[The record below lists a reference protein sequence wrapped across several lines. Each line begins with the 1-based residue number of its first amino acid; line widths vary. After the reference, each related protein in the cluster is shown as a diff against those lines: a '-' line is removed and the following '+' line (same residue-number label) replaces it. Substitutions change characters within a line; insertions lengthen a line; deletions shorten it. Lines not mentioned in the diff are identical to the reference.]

1 MSKSNRRLVVIAALL
16 GIGGIGSVYCEPLAG
31 DEVEVRAV
39 EATAQPS
46 TGPAPAA
53 YSAPVPAF
61 PPGHPMHGQ
70 PIPGMPP
77 TAVTPGD
84 DPSKAKPGE
93 SKDKAKGKNKDDA
106 KGDEKKEDPSK
117 PVTRPAAPPE
127 KPDPK
132 ELEVKL
138 DADGKVKL
146 DFKGQ
151 PWPAVLEWLADI
163 SKLTL
168 DWQEAPGGYLNL
180 TTQQRYT
187 VEETRDLINGLLLER
202 GFTLLLDRDEVLKLV
217 NLKKLNPSLVPRVA
231 PEELADR
238 PPHEFVK
245 VSFSL
250 RRLVATKTAEELSA
264 LKSPNGTITPMETT
278 NRIDAMD
285 AVLNLRDMAE
295 VICRAEDGND
305 CQFGPWKRKLLYRR
319 ASLVQKQLE
328 SLLGGASSG
337 GVPPG
342 MTPEQMQQ
350 MQQMQAQQQMQR
362 QMEAQQKGKA
372 PKSPKKP
379 ADESVRML
387 ADDRTNTLI
396 VYAPPDVLAMIRDAV
411 DVIDVPR
418 DQGGTIQAT
427 VGRMKMYHLSTM
439 DPEPLVKTLQELGNL
454 DLDTRLEVD
463 RKNNAIVA
471 YAGLA
476 DHVTIQMMIDKL
488 DGTGRQA
495 EVIPLRRLEA
505 DYVAGTIQH
514 VLFGG
519 RNKEK
524 TTKSSSSSS
533 YYGGWYPD
541 YGSSSRRSETSD
553 KDAFRI
559 DADVERNRLLLWAN
573 KVEMQEVEAFLVKLG
588 EPIGDEGQHRTVRVL
603 DSFTAEETQ
612 ALIDRLR
619 KTWAGKNELL
629 IDEPASNRPPQT
641 PATLPE
647 ADKQT
652 LRSPPSPRI
661 QFAQLRNE
669 EAVADASS
677 QMVPARPAPPPIT
690 ITRDALG
697 RLVIASQDTEALD
710 LFEELV
716 AKVAPTRDTFAK
728 FRLKNAWAY
737 DVVDNLKAFFKTQSP
752 DVDVESVWWSGWR
765 GDSVKKPTDDDDS
778 VRLSKRRKLTFI
790 ADSDSNSIIVKG
802 ADAEQLVLIK
812 ELIEFYDDRT
822 DKIDPRSLRKEDV
835 IAIRHSKATVIAATL
850 KEVYRDLLSENDKEF
865 QENKKGNNGRSS
877 SYSYWYPSQGGNEKE
892 PQRAPRFKGLL
903 SIGVDELSNSLI
915 VSAPAYLFDN
925 VVELIGRLDEMAKP
939 AVSTIDVIKLQNGV
953 DTGRLQE
960 TLRKLLGDSDAEA
973 ARRGGS
979 RPRPEGQPVMGSPSR

>member
-1 MSKSNRRLVVIAALL
+1 MRQSDNQRWGRVFAVLQSLWEQELMVSKWNRRLVVVAALL
-16 GIGGIGSVYCEPLAG
+16 GMGGIGSVFCEPLAG
-31 DEVEVRAV
+31 DEVQVRPV
-39 EATAQPS
+39 ETAAQPS
-46 TGPAPAA
+46 SGPAPAYA
-53 YSAPVPAF
+53 APVATF
-61 PPGHPMHGQ
+61 PPGHPMEGQ
-70 PIPGMPP
+70 PIPGAPP
-77 TAVTPGD
+77 TMVAPGAD
-84 DPSKAKPGE
+84 AASKEKPDE
-93 SKDKAKGKNKDDA
+93 AKGKGKDEKKDDA
-106 KGDEKKEDPSK
+106 KGEPKKEDPSK
-117 PVTRPAAPPE
+117 PVTRPAEPPD

-132 ELEVKL
+132 QLEVKL

-250 RRLVATKTAEELSA
+250 RRLIATKTAEELSA

-285 AVLNLRDMAE
+285 AVLNLRDIAE
-295 VICRAEDGND
+295 VIGRAEDGTD
-305 CQFGPWKRKLLYRR
+305 GQFGPWKRKLVYRR

-350 MQQMQAQQQMQR
+350 MQQMQAQQAMQR
-362 QMEAQQKGKA
+362 QMEAQQKGNA
-372 PKSPKKP
+372 PKPPKTPK
-379 ADESVRML
+379 DESVRML

-396 VYAPPDVLAMIRDAV
+396 VYAPPDVLAMISDAV

-418 DQGGTIQAT
+418 DQAGTIQAT

-471 YAGLA
+471 FASLA

-488 DGTGRQA
+488 DGTGRQP

-519 RNKEK
+519 RTKEK
-524 TTKSSSSSS
+524 KSKSSDSNR

-541 YGSSSRRSETSD
+541 YGGSSRSDAGD
-553 KDAFRI
+553 KDQFRI

-573 KVEMQEVEAFLVKLG
+573 KVELQEVEAFLVKLG
-588 EPIGDEGQHRTVRVL
+588 EPIGEEGRQRTVRVL
-603 DSFTAEETQ
+603 DSLTAEETQ

-619 KTWAGKNELL
+619 KAWAGKNELL
-629 IDEPASNRPPQT
+629 IDEPTTKRP
-641 PATLPE
+641 
-647 ADKQT
+647 
-652 LRSPPSPRI
+652 
-661 QFAQLRNE
+661 
-669 EAVADASS
+669 
-677 QMVPARPAPPPIT
+677 
-690 ITRDALG
+690 
-697 RLVIASQDTEALD
+697 
-710 LFEELV
+710 
-716 AKVAPTRDTFAK
+716 
-728 FRLKNAWAY
+728 
-737 DVVDNLKAFFKTQSP
+737 
-752 DVDVESVWWSGWR
+752 
-765 GDSVKKPTDDDDS
+765 
-778 VRLSKRRKLTFI
+778 
-790 ADSDSNSIIVKG
+790 
-802 ADAEQLVLIK
+802 
-812 ELIEFYDDRT
+812 
-822 DKIDPRSLRKEDV
+822 
-835 IAIRHSKATVIAATL
+835 
-850 KEVYRDLLSENDKEF
+850 
-865 QENKKGNNGRSS
+865 
-877 SYSYWYPSQGGNEKE
+877 
-892 PQRAPRFKGLL
+892 
-903 SIGVDELSNSLI
+903 
-915 VSAPAYLFDN
+915 
-925 VVELIGRLDEMAKP
+925 
-939 AVSTIDVIKLQNGV
+939 
-953 DTGRLQE
+953 
-960 TLRKLLGDSDAEA
+960 
-973 ARRGGS
+973 
-979 RPRPEGQPVMGSPSR
+979 